1 MGSITSFTPQGVTL
15 FVRSRALFA
24 EGNLVLCPQADND
37 VSLQLNDVVSLRTQ
51 TQKETLPKKGSV
63 SFCHSCP
70 KKKWVKNLIFF
81 ALFYFN
87 AFACQKSNKFVCCSF
102 RKGIFSKYVN

>member
-1 MGSITSFTPQGVTL
+1 MRSITSFTPQGVTL

-37 VSLQLNDVVSLRTQ
+37 VSLQLNDIDRKRSNDVVSLRTQ

-63 SFCHSCP
+63 SFWPYYPILNHSLTN
-70 KKKWVKNLIFF
+70 KNF
-81 ALFYFN
+81 
-87 AFACQKSNKFVCCSF
+87 
-102 RKGIFSKYVN
+102 